1 MDNSLADVIGAMAG
15 TLTTLAFLPQVIKT
29 WKTKSAGDLSLAML
43 LAFTLGVALWL
54 VYGMII
60 WAFPVVFFNLLTLG
74 LTGILLHFKLKEKG
88 RPEGRP

>member
-1 MDNSLADVIGAMAG
+1 M
-15 TLTTLAFLPQVIKT
+15 
-29 WKTKSAGDLSLAML
+29 AML

-54 VYGMII
+54 VYGVII

>member
-60 WAFPVVFFNLLTLG
+60 WALTLG